1 MRILL
6 GRVPPLVVGCPL
18 CHGME
23 TTNPAGTAARHR
35 AAATKSI
42 FCPRRRQRRN
52 SPTHCAEILEDF
64 LPFFAITFALCPE
77 KDP

>member
-6 GRVPPLVVGCPL
+6 GCVPPLFVGRPL

-23 TTNPAGTAARHR
+23 TTNPAGTTARHR
-35 AAATKSI
+35 ATATKSPS
-42 FCPRRRQRRN
+42 CPRRRQRRN
-52 SPTHCAEILEDF
+52 SPTHSAEILEDF